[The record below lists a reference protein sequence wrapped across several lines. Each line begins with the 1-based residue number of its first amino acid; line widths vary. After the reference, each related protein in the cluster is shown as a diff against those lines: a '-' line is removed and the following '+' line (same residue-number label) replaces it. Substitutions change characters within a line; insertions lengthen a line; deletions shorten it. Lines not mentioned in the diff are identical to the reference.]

1 MPVLHELRAA
11 GFALAIDDFGAGYS
25 SLWRLRELPVQVIK
39 IDRSFLCGVPD
50 DPQATAI
57 FAAMLR
63 LADACGC
70 DVVAEG
76 VETAGQASFLAG
88 QGCRLAQGFH
98 FARPVPAA
106 EVQDLL
112 AGSIV
117 PERRRA

>member
-1 MPVLHELRAA
+1 
-11 GFALAIDDFGAGYS
+11 
-25 SLWRLRELPVQVIK
+25 
-39 IDRSFLCGVPD
+39 
-50 DPQATAI
+50 
-57 FAAMLR
+57 MLR

-76 VETAGQASFLAG
+76 VETAEQASFLAG

-98 FARPVPAA
+98 LARPVGAA
-106 EVQDLL
+106 GVQDLL